1 MVDFVRL
8 AAIVGEEYLQDFLLG
23 QDAVVSSRELLRR
36 TEQFLRQP
44 NNMLGRQD
52 ELKLPET
59 YLADELQSEARSSRS
74 Q

>member
-44 NNMLGRQD
+44 DSMLDRQD
-52 ELKLPET
+52 EPQLPET
-59 YLADELQSEARSSRS
+59 DLADELQRQARSSRS